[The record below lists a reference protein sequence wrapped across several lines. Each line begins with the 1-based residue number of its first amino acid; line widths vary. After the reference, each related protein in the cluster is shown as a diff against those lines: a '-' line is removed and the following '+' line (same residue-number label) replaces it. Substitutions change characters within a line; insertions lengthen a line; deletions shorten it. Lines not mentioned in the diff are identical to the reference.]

1 MAVNSI
7 LYDMLKAMMDDSN
20 RGKTETISYR
30 PGVVL
35 SNW

>member
-7 LYDMLKAMMDDSN
+7 LYDMLKAIMDDDSN
-20 RGKTETISYR
+20 RSKTGTISYR

-35 SNW
+35 SN